1 MDTLVIS
8 GDGNVINSTN
18 VVGIEKL
25 VLNGT
30 TVTIADLTS
39 LAALQSISGKTTSSE
54 VTITV
59 ANGDVVDLTGL
70 ALTTLKSITLS
81 GTATTV
87 TLKANAADF
96 DAVAA
101 ILKTS
106 GVTTVNLSTDIA
118 GFKALSTADTGINGT
133 KTVTASVA
141 DLIANKSSLTGA
153 TLAVSGSITGADAL
167 ALANAGIT
175 ASSTVSMSVADVITT
190 LQYPDQV
197 AALSGAKLQI
207 TGNATY
213 AQYAT
218 IIGNTT
224 IASALGA
231 AYSSSTGGYKGVA
244 IVDTTTNLAAAATA
258 INTAITATTSRT
270 VGTAAISGGAA
281 LSVSDATALKTIT
294 GVTGSYTVSDSASA
308 VNSVITS
315 VSSLP
320 AVLTGAASVSLL
332 SGSRTASTVADALEL
347 KALGSKLVGGY
358 DLAISTGDA
367 TGSADGLSAVA
378 GATKATLTGTVS
390 VSQLNQILAAN
401 SAATVSILK
410 DSPLNLVAG
419 SSLLSA
425 AALDLQIEGT
435 VTTAQANV
443 INPALKTILAK
454 TGAHTAYGLA
464 GVVYTNGYAISDAS
478 AAIVSSANA
487 TTVKGAKAVTVT
499 NAMSLADATSLR
511 ALADASNSDNLAPS
525 ALTYSVSDSAS
536 TLASALSASSNTTT
550 VSVLAGATVVAATGT
565 ATVAQAKILGTT
577 YNSAAQVDSWA
588 ISDTVAKLF
597 GSATGTSLVSDVT
610 TAKTLATSL
619 SVQGAVS
626 VAQMTALKAVT
637 NTASTPALIFDNVYA
652 ISDSLGALATQTSNS
667 AVPLV
672 AATSITATGT
682 AAVSNLAS
690 LKTLNDALTLA
701 GKAAVSYTLSDTYA
715 NVVGTSALGSSTA
728 TVVATAKSASA
739 ITVTGNFTASDTS
752 VISAANLLDLADKA
766 GTANYSVVVT
776 SAATDIATQ
785 QAGVLNNS
793 KISKIIASDA
803 SLSVSGANTLL
814 AAVGT
819 AVASKV
825 EYNLV
830 DTSANLLA
838 TADSGTVLGAKNIQ
852 AYDSTTSATQ
862 LVSVADAQKLLNL
875 TGASGTVTYSVSD
888 TYANVAAN
896 PTVADGAS
904 VITVT
909 NSALTA
915 AQYDNLI
922 NLGKATSTVTTTV
935 TQKNVSD
942 TAANISSATV
952 QTLAAAGTISTTDVA
967 KVNLT
972 VAQAEA
978 ANSGTVWKFATSG
991 LPGGVSKVQIAIVDT
1006 AANLLA
1012 ALANSTTS
1020 YTNHTQDAFL
1030 LASGTQSNGAQYLVK
1045 TSDVATLTAAQMTS
1059 LTGITN
1065 VSASYNL
1072 SDTAGSLTNSS
1083 NVVIAGVSTAGSVT
1097 VTSSSSDLTTAAK
1110 AKAIYDANSKV
1121 SFAVITD
1128 AATAIGASTGSGS
1141 SLVYTYAAAESKAS
1155 SVVVTGTPS
1164 VSQMT
1169 AAKAAVGTTPITYS
1183 LSDTAE
1189 NLNTT
1194 AGKAL
1199 LAGATAITLDTSS
1212 TAAMVSEAVY
1222 LNQFDSKISA
1232 DYKVAGTAADLVA
1245 NLQAVKDAA
1254 GTSANVSVSSGKMS
1268 VAQYTTLK
1276 GAFAANLQGNSTTGG
1291 VHYEVTDSASAI
1303 ATYLGAGNTLASISS
1318 VAGTFA
1324 LTADATVTAAQAATL
1339 QAASITAVKVV
1350 DTAANLL
1357 AVSLTGQTSYTVTDT
1372 VSLGVASQLF
1382 SAQSGVNI
1390 NSIATT
1396 ASSFATAYTFN
1407 SNAGVAAQKG
1417 AMLKAK
1423 SLTVD
1428 GVAVTLGAK
1437 DDILLAGST
1446 YKGKI
1451 IGTVSEINA
1460 LPANI
1465 KAAAGY
1471 VIVDAYANI
1480 TAPANTALVAAGSG
1494 YIIKDTGDNLT
1505 AASTTVLASAA
1516 GCLGIEFQGDVSVA
1530 TASTVL
1536 ARTNATALYSLAD
1549 SAANLVP
1556 SGSVASSVAL
1566 ATKVTVTGTA
1576 TTAQADLLFAANT
1589 ATTVNVVDTGSLI
1602 AASSNINKM
1611 ASIVADSN
1619 LSVAGIQAISLT
1631 EANTLVRNKAAGAS
1645 LTFNVDASAADIA
1658 AAVTSTSTTAANA
1671 ATLSAAGTITVT
1683 NGASGTAALAPAAK
1697 SLATLN
1703 ITGGY
1708 AVSDTAAN
1716 LTDTSV
1722 VGLSDLAK
1730 ATVVKVVNNATDAT
1744 YAQAVIL
1751 EGLANMEKGTGA
1763 NASKFNIDIG
1773 DTAKALAS
1781 ASAAVLDAIT
1791 SGNSVSVLS
1800 YTTALSAAEASSL
1813 AAVDAASTNL
1823 STTAAG
1829 VIVSDTSANILAPA
1843 NASAVAAVG
1852 SVTVTDTVSV
1862 ATLSQVKTA
1871 ATAAS
1876 SIAYKIADSASN
1888 VIVAGGTTVNN
1899 ATSVQVA
1906 GVVTVQDAASIYSFA
1921 AATGGVDPTTSNL
1934 KYAQIIGTA
1943 ADLVSANGLA
1953 TGVTALSKA
1962 TAVSLTGTA
1971 TIANDKA
1978 VISSGKLVGG
1988 YAIADSAAALL
1999 AAIGNADKSVLD
2011 GATSVV
2017 LSSTNTASV
2026 SQATVIASQLSNEGA
2041 LAIQDT
2047 ASNLNASTAS
2057 STVSL
2062 SASVIVNGGT
2072 GNDNLTNITTSK
2084 VTYAMGALANM
2095 VGATQ
2100 TSSAITTGLD
2110 VLRLKSGDKVDL
2122 SGIADFDAGTG
2133 AAAYLTLNANSTL
2146 DAAEYQLTRGYLGA
2160 DGSFVAS
2167 SSGTDTL
2174 LEIGT
2179 DSTAGADQVIVLVG
2193 VSAVTAV
2200 NNGSTG
2206 QIVGFI
2212 AV

>member
-1 MDTLVIS
+1 MDYWTYKSFYLQILRFIGPRCITTGGGNDTVVVSGTGNNTISVGAGTDIVTAGSGNDTIIVGSAALDTTDRINGGDGVDTLVIS

-106 GVTTVNLSTDIA
+106 GVTTVSLSTDIA

-401 SAATVSILK
+401 SAATVSILQ

-511 ALADASNSDNLAPS
+511 ALADASISDNLANS

-565 ATVAQAKILGTT
+565 ATVAQAKILGTL

-619 SVQGAVS
+619 SVQGSVS
-626 VAQMTALKAVT
+626 VAQMNALKLVT
-637 NTASTPALIFDNVYA
+637 NTATTPIFDNVYGV
-652 ISDSLGALATQTSNS
+652 SDSLGALATQTSTS
-667 AVPLV
+667 VDPLV

-682 AAVSNLAS
+682 AAVSNLAN
-690 LKTLNDALTLA
+690 LKTLNDALTAA
-701 GKAAVSYTLSDTYA
+701 GKSNVSYTLSDTYA

-728 TVVATAKSASA
+728 SVVATAKSASA
-739 ITVTGNFTASDTS
+739 ITVTGNFTASDTN
-752 VISAANLLDLADKA
+752 VISAANLLNLADKA
-766 GTANYSVVVT
+766 GTANYSVIVT

-935 TQKNVSD
+935 TQNNVSD

-978 ANSGTVWKFATSG
+978 ANSGNAWKFATSG

-1020 YTNHTQDAFL
+1020 NPNHTQDAFL
-1030 LASGTQSNGAQYLVK
+1030 LASGTQNNGAQYLVK

-1059 LTGITN
+1059 LTGIMN

-1072 SDTAGSLTNSS
+1072 SDTAGALTSS
-1083 NVVIAGVSTAGSVT
+1083 NLAIPGVSTAGSVT
-1097 VTSSSSDLTTAAK
+1097 VTSSSSNLTTAAM
-1110 AKAIYDANSKV
+1110 AKGIYDANSKV

-1164 VSQMT
+1164 VLNMT

-1183 LSDTAE
+1183 LSDTAG

-1212 TAAMVSEAVY
+1212 TAATVSEAVY

-1276 GAFAANLQGNSTTGG
+1276 GAFAANLQGNSTTG
-1291 VHYEVTDSASAI
+1291 VAHYEVTDSASAI
-1303 ATYLGAGNTLASISS
+1303 ATYLGAGNTLPSISG

-1417 AMLKAK
+1417 AMLNAK

-1437 DDILLAGST
+1437 DPILLAGST

-1566 ATKVTVTGTA
+1566 GTKVTVTGTA

-1631 EANTLVRNKAAGAS
+1631 EANALVRNKAAGAS

-1683 NGASGTAALAPAAK
+1683 NGASARTCC
-1697 SLATLN
+1697 
-1703 ITGGY
+1703 
-1708 AVSDTAAN
+1708 
-1716 LTDTSV
+1716 
-1722 VGLSDLAK
+1722 
-1730 ATVVKVVNNATDAT
+1730 
-1744 YAQAVIL
+1744 
-1751 EGLANMEKGTGA
+1751 
-1763 NASKFNIDIG
+1763 
-1773 DTAKALAS
+1773 
-1781 ASAAVLDAIT
+1781 
-1791 SGNSVSVLS
+1791 
-1800 YTTALSAAEASSL
+1800 
-1813 AAVDAASTNL
+1813 
-1823 STTAAG
+1823 
-1829 VIVSDTSANILAPA
+1829 
-1843 NASAVAAVG
+1843 
-1852 SVTVTDTVSV
+1852 
-1862 ATLSQVKTA
+1862 QV
-1871 ATAAS
+1871 
-1876 SIAYKIADSASN
+1876 
-1888 VIVAGGTTVNN
+1888 
-1899 ATSVQVA
+1899 
-1906 GVVTVQDAASIYSFA
+1906 
-1921 AATGGVDPTTSNL
+1921 
-1934 KYAQIIGTA
+1934 
-1943 ADLVSANGLA
+1943 
-1953 TGVTALSKA
+1953 
-1962 TAVSLTGTA
+1962 
-1971 TIANDKA
+1971 
-1978 VISSGKLVGG
+1978 
-1988 YAIADSAAALL
+1988 
-1999 AAIGNADKSVLD
+1999 IGNAKYYWRLC
-2011 GATSVV
+2011 
-2017 LSSTNTASV
+2017 
-2026 SQATVIASQLSNEGA
+2026 
-2041 LAIQDT
+2041 
-2047 ASNLNASTAS
+2047 
-2057 STVSL
+2057 SL
-2062 SASVIVNGGT
+2062 
-2072 GNDNLTNITTSK
+2072 
-2084 VTYAMGALANM
+2084 
-2095 VGATQ
+2095 
-2100 TSSAITTGLD
+2100 
-2110 VLRLKSGDKVDL
+2110 
-2122 SGIADFDAGTG
+2122 
-2133 AAAYLTLNANSTL
+2133 
-2146 DAAEYQLTRGYLGA
+2146 
-2160 DGSFVAS
+2160 
-2167 SSGTDTL
+2167 
-2174 LEIGT
+2174 
-2179 DSTAGADQVIVLVG
+2179 
-2193 VSAVTAV
+2193 
-2200 NNGSTG
+2200 
-2206 QIVGFI
+2206 
-2212 AV
+2212 